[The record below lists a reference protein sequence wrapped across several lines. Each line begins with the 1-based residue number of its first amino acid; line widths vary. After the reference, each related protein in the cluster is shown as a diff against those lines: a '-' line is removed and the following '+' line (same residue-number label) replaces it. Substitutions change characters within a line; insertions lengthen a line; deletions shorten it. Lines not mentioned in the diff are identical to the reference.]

1 MSSAAGAGV
10 EHRDRPGAPGN
21 SERRLHAFER
31 DLELDEQ
38 DRGRLDQRRGPCD
51 VADTEGTV
59 GAGHN
64 NDGVLAGRVESYVR
78 DPGRM
83 ARVEAK
89 VRDVDTFGDE
99 LGPDHLAEKVIA
111 EQADHGCGHLLAGTG
126 HGLVVAL
133 APRDHGEG
141 PADDGLARQGQPGRL
156 GGQVHRQAPDDDDS
170 CHPMPLCVEAQQQPL
185 QQHRLVDVA
194 AKARR
199 GLVEG
204 GHGGKRRFQALGGDV
219 LGREPVAV
227 DT

>member
-1 MSSAAGAGV
+1 LCQHRCLELVRHADVHLRQELVGELCRRRRV

-133 APRDHGEG
+133 AP
-141 PADDGLARQGQPGRL
+141 PG
-156 GGQVHRQAPDDDDS
+156 S
-170 CHPMPLCVEAQQQPL
+170 W
-185 QQHRLVDVA
+185 
-194 AKARR
+194 
-199 GLVEG
+199 
-204 GHGGKRRFQALGGDV
+204 
-219 LGREPVAV
+219 
-227 DT
+227 